1 MTSNRPGVGGMA
13 SSPHPRD
20 EDISSEAQS
29 LPEEEDIET
38 GNVEDDVEESPDEK
52 RNATD
57 GYAPTD
63 DDAETTTVD
72 DLAERAGKDRA
83 R

>member
-1 MTSNRPGVGGMA
+1 MTSNRPGVSGMA

-20 EDISSEAQS
+20 EDISREAQS
-29 LPEEEDIET
+29 LPDEENIDE
-38 GNVEDDVEESPDEK
+38 GNVEDDLEKEPEEK

-57 GYAPTD
+57 GYAPAD

-72 DLAERAGKDRA
+72 DLAERSD
-83 R
+83 